1 MAHRLGHSTGYKEVM
16 GQTLDISKW
25 TDFEFCDGVVVA
37 AHTWCPT

>member
-1 MAHRLGHSTGYKEVM
+1 M

-37 AHTWCPT
+37 AHTWCPTWLIMLDT